1 MANKRIRKKWK
12 KRELEKLILLE
23 TANKENAKRY
33 YCLDCL
39 KELKEDDQACSC
51 GNQDYISG
59 KGLTI
64 DNGACI
70 CSCGNR
76 SYLPKLVQPL
86 GEATSHVFSCSS
98 CGEYLVQMIF
108 N

>member
-12 KRELEKLILLE
+12 KQELEKLMKMPKKVE
-23 TANKENAKRY
+23 VKRY
-33 YCLDCL
+33 YCLSCL
-39 KELKEDDQACSC
+39 NELNEDEDACSC

-64 DNGACI
+64 DNGACV
-70 CSCGNR
+70 CACGNR
-76 SYLPKLVQPL
+76 SFAPKLTQPL
-86 GEATSHVFSCSS
+86 GAATSHMFGCSS